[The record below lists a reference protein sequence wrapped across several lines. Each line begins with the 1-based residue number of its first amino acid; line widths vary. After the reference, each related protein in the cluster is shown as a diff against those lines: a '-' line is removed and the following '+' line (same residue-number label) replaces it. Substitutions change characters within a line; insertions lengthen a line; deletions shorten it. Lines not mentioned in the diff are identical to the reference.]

1 MAERKNDKDGIEG
14 MTRRKFIVGAAIAPL
29 TARAWV
35 ADAASAGDGSLLLVG
50 TQTTAGSKGIYSYIW
65 NAASG
70 DLSSQLLAAE
80 VEMPTFLALAPDG
93 HHVYSANELPEGN
106 GKVTGFRLDRST
118 RKLTEINAV
127 SSQGAAP
134 CHVALDRTGHALFAA
149 NYNGGS
155 AVSFK
160 VAADGKLS
168 AAVED
173 LRFTEHGP
181 NAKRQEA
188 AHAHRVTVSPDNRFL
203 LVNDLGGDAIRIF
216 HIDVADAK
224 LKANDPPAWKATPG
238 SGPRS
243 LRFHPNG
250 HWVYIMNEMEC
261 SAELLYWD
269 AAKGT
274 LASQQK
280 VSLLANGPDATAT
293 ASESAID
300 KRGEFAYFAVRGPNT
315 LTSCRIDGTSGK
327 LTFQDRMHCGGK
339 VPRHIALDP
348 SDGWLLIANEMSGNI
363 AVLKRD
369 VKSGKLSETGKEFAI
384 SKPQCLVFA

>member
-1 MAERKNDKDGIEG
+1 MAERGKDEVGVKGI
-14 MTRRKFIVGAAIAPL
+14 TRRKFIAGAAIAPL
-29 TARAWV
+29 AAKTWM
-35 ADAASAGDGSLLLVG
+35 ADAAVTGGASLLLVG
-50 TQTTAGSKGIYSYIW
+50 TQTTAGSKGIYSYVW

-70 DLSSQLLAAE
+70 DMSSQLLAAA
-80 VEMPTFLALAPDG
+80 VEMPTFLAMAPDS
-93 HHVYSANELPEGN
+93 HNIYSANELTQGD
-106 GKVTGFRLDRST
+106 GKVTGFRLDRTT

-127 SSQGAAP
+127 SSLGAAP
-134 CHVALDRTGHALFAA
+134 CHVALDHTGHSLYAA

-160 VAADGKLS
+160 VATDGKLS

-173 LRFTEHGP
+173 LKFTEHGP

-216 HIDVADAK
+216 HIDAADAK

-238 SGPRS
+238 AGPRS

-250 HWVYIMNEMEC
+250 HWAYCMNEMEC
-261 SAELLYWD
+261 TAELLYWD

-274 LASQQK
+274 LSSQQK
-280 VSLLANGPDATAT
+280 IQLLANGPDDTAT

-315 LTSCRIDGTSGK
+315 ITTCRIDAASGK
-327 LTFQDRMHCGGK
+327 LTFQDHRHCGGK
-339 VPRHIALDP
+339 VPRHITLDP
-348 SDGWLLIANEMSGNI
+348 SDRWLLIANEMSGNI

-369 VKSGKLSETGKEFAI
+369 TKTGKLSETGKEFAI
-384 SKPQCLVFA
+384 SKPQCLLFA

>member
-1 MAERKNDKDGIEG
+1 MTERSKDRVGVAS
-14 MTRRKFIVGAAIAPL
+14 MTRRDFIAGAAIAPL
-29 TARAWV
+29 AAKAWV
-35 ADAASAGDGSLLLVG
+35 ADAATGGSSNLMLVG
-50 TQTTAGSKGIYSYIW
+50 TQTTAGSKGIYSYLW

-70 DLSSQLLAAE
+70 NMSSQLLAAE
-80 VEMPTFLALAPDG
+80 AEMPTFLAMAPDG
-93 HHVYSANELPEGN
+93 HFVYSANELPQGD
-106 GKVTGFRLDRST
+106 GKVTGFRLDRAA

-127 SSQGAAP
+127 SSKGAAP
-134 CHVALDRTGHALFAA
+134 CHVALDHTGHSLYAA

-173 LRFTEHGP
+173 LKFTEHGP

-216 HIDVADAK
+216 HIDAADAK
-224 LKANDPPAWKATPG
+224 LKPNDPPAWKATPG
-238 SGPRS
+238 AGPRS

-250 HWVYIMNEMEC
+250 RWAYCMNEMEC
-261 SAELLYWD
+261 TAELLYWD
-269 AAKGT
+269 AAKGS
-274 LASQQK
+274 LSSQQK
-280 VSLLANGPDATAT
+280 IQLLANGPDESST

-300 KRGEFAYFAVRGPNT
+300 KSGAFAYFAVRGANT
-315 LTSCRIDGTSGK
+315 ISTCHIDGASGK
-327 LTFQDRMHCGGK
+327 LTLQDRMDCGGK
-339 VPRHIALDP
+339 VPRHITLDP
-348 SDGWLLIANEMSGNI
+348 SERWLLIANEMSGNI

-369 VKSGKLSETGKEFAI
+369 AKTGKLSETGKEFAI
-384 SKPQCLVFA
+384 SKPQCLLFA

>member
-1 MAERKNDKDGIEG
+1 MAKRSKDMVRVEG
-14 MTRRKFIVGAAIAPL
+14 MTRRKFIAGAAITPFA
-29 TARAWV
+29 AEAWM
-35 ADAASAGDGSLLLVG
+35 AEAASASNTHLLLVG
-50 TQTTAGSKGIYSYIW
+50 TQTTAGSKGIYSYLW

-70 DLSSQLLAAE
+70 DMSSQILAAE
-80 VEMPTFLALAPDG
+80 VAMPTFLAMAPG
-93 HHVYSANELPEGN
+93 GQHVYSANELPEGD
-106 GKVTGFRLDRST
+106 GKVTGFRLDRAA
-118 RKLTEINAV
+118 RKLMEINAV
-127 SSQGAAP
+127 SSKGAAP
-134 CHVALDRTGHALFAA
+134 CHVALDHTGHSLYAA

-168 AAVED
+168 SAVED
-173 LRFTEHGP
+173 LKFTEHGP

-203 LVNDLGGDAIRIF
+203 LVNDLGDDAIRIF
-216 HIDVADAK
+216 HIDAANAK
-224 LKANDPPAWKATPG
+224 LKPNDPPAWKATPG

-250 HWVYIMNEMEC
+250 RWAYCMNEMEC
-261 SAELLYWD
+261 TAELLYWD

-280 VSLLANGPDATAT
+280 IDLLANGPDETAT

-300 KRGEFAYFAVRGPNT
+300 KSGEYAYFAVRGPNT
-315 LTSCRIDGTSGK
+315 LTTCRIDATSGK
-327 LTFQDRMHCGGK
+327 LTFEDRRHCGGK

-348 SDGWLLIANEMSGNI
+348 SDRWLLIANEVSGNI

-369 VKSGKLSETGKEFAI
+369 TKTGKLSETGKEFAI
-384 SKPQCLVFA
+384 SKPQCLLFA